1 MAAYIVR
8 RVLFMIPTLFGIM
21 VLNFVIIHVA
31 PGGPVEQLLAEIG
44 EAEVGARASTSRPGS
59 RAPAEG
65 RRSPGAGGDLT
76 SRYRGARG
84 LDPEFVREIER
95 MYGFDRP
102 GRSSASSP

>member
-8 RVLFMIPTLFGIM
+8 RLLFMIPTLFGIM

-44 EAEVGARASTSRPGS
+44 EADAGAGVDVTSRISGTGGG
-59 RAPAEG
+59 ETVG
-65 RRSPGAGGDLT
+65 GAGGDIT

-84 LDPEFVREIER
+84 STPSSCARSSACTASTA
-95 MYGFDRP
+95 RP
-102 GRSSASSP
+102 SSASSR

>member
-31 PGGPVEQLLAEIG
+31 PGGPVEQFLAEIG
-44 EAEVGARASTSRPGS
+44 EADIGSGVDVTARISGTGGGETVG
-59 RAPAEG
+59 
-65 RRSPGAGGDLT
+65 GAGGDAT

-95 MYGFDRP
+95 MYGFDRR
-102 GRSSASSP
+102 RSSASSR